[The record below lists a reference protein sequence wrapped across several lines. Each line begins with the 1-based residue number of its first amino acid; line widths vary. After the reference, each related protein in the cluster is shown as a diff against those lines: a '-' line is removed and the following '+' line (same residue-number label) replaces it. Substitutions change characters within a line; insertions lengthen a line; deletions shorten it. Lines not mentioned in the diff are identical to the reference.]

1 MRSPTPAPTA
11 LLALL
16 LGALLLPSA
25 ALAQGSPRVYAVQD
39 GTTLGYTLIHKLH
52 EVKGPARR
60 VEGKARLLPDGTLQ
74 VAMRARVEDFD
85 SGNANRD
92 AHMKEATEASRFPLI
107 EFKGL
112 GRGVRLPARLPATVP
127 VTVKGKLTFHGVTRD
142 VEVPLQVTFSSQRA
156 VKAQGRFSIS
166 LEEFGIERPSL
177 LMVKVQDALGLE
189 LALQLTQE
197 GA

>member
-52 EVKGPARR
+52 EVKGTAR
-60 VEGKARLLPDGTLQ
+60 
-74 VAMRARVEDFD
+74 RVEDFD